1 MTTNYITVL
10 TDVSLIT
17 CIVQRDLADDIV
29 AAAQSAGAQ
38 GATIHY
44 AHGTGDHELL
54 GTLSVAIEVEKEVIN
69 ILVANDQVDRIFEA
83 IHVAGKF
90 DTLGMGMLYITKL
103 DEAATYIHPEVME
116 RLELD
121 NE

>member
-1 MTTNYITVL
+1 MHVNDTAVW
-10 TDVSLIT
+10 LIT
-17 CIVQRDLADDIV
+17 CIIQRDLADDIV
-29 AAAQSAGAQ
+29 TAAQSAGAQ

-69 ILVANDQVDRIFEA
+69 FLVANDQVDRIFEA

-90 DTLGMGMLYITKL
+90 DTPGMGMVYITTL
-103 DEAATYIHPEVME
+103 DKAATYIHPEVME
-116 RLELD
+116 RLGLG